1 MRIVIDLQAAQTA
14 SSRTRGIGRQAL
26 ALAQAMARRRGP
38 HEVLLAL
45 SNFDPASIDP
55 VRAAFEGLL
64 PPEAIRIWYG
74 AGTIL
79 ARAPKVGVR
88 SQAAE
93 IIYEAFLASLQPD
106 VVHIPSLFEGSGGD
120 GVTSIGRFC
129 RHVPTVVTL
138 HDLIPLIDPGRYL
151 VDAAHRAWYYRKLE
165 DLGRAELLLAVS
177 ESTRQEAIGHLGTPP
192 ERVVTISSGVD
203 PRFRRL
209 LPDEE
214 GQRALLARHGLTRP
228 VVMYTGGG
236 DHRKNVAGLIRG
248 FAGLPLSLRR
258 QHQLAI
264 VCQIAKPELKILG
277 DLVAQL
283 GLMPDE
289 VVLTGFVADEDLIG
303 LYNACKLFVFPSL
316 HEGFGLPILE
326 AMRCGAPV
334 IGANRTSLPEVIGRE
349 DALFAPEDEAS
360 LAALMGRALGD
371 EAFRADLAAYGL
383 RRAELFSWDICA
395 DRALRAM
402 EQLHAGR
409 GHEQPGGNT
418 LLPDAIRAIAALD
431 PLFIRRAHKTFA
443 RALAHNHPDDAGC

>member
-14 SSRTRGIGRQAL
+14 SSRTRGIGRYAL

-38 HEVLLAL
+38 HEILLAL
-45 SNFDPASIDP
+45 SNFDPASIEP
-55 VRAAFEGLL
+55 VRAAFDGLL

-79 ARAPKVGVR
+79 THAPKVGVR

-93 IIYEAFLASLQPD
+93 IIYEAFLAGLQPD
-106 VVHIPSLFEGSGGD
+106 VVHVLSMFEGSGGD
-120 GVTSIGRFC
+120 AVTSIGRFC
-129 RHVPTVVTL
+129 RQVPTVVTL

-151 VDAAHRAWYYRKLE
+151 VNAAHRAWYYRKLE
-165 DLGRAELLLAVS
+165 DLGRAELLLAIS
-177 ESTRQEAIGHLGTPP
+177 ESSRQEAIGHLGTP
-192 ERVVTISSGVD
+192 EEKLVVISSGVD
-203 PRFRRL
+203 PCFRQL
-209 LPDEE
+209 QPDED
-214 GQRALLARHGLTRP
+214 GRRALLSRYGLTRP
-228 VVMYTGGG
+228 VVMYTGGV

-248 FAGLPLSLRR
+248 FASLPAPLRR

-264 VCQIAKPELKILG
+264 VCQIANPELKILG
-277 DLVAQL
+277 DLVLQL
-283 GLMPDE
+283 GLSSDE
-289 VVLTGFVADEDLIG
+289 VVFTGFVPDEDLIG

-349 DALFAPEDEAS
+349 DALFAPEDDAS
-360 LAALMGRALGD
+360 LAALMGRVLTD

-402 EQLHAGR
+402 ERLHAGR
-409 GHEQPGGNT
+409 VQEHPQVDA
-418 LLPDAIRAIAALD
+418 LLPAAIQAIGALD
-431 PLFIRRAHKTFA
+431 PVFIRRAHKTFA
-443 RALAHNHPDDAGC
+443 RALAHNHPENAGR